1 MDNSINGI
9 NTKDWNCLLGLLV
22 CTHCKVES
30 DTEKHREIQKIIFK
44 IEKNIMSNRYQS
56 FLSLRL
62 ML

>member
-30 DTEKHREIQKIIFK
+30 DTEKQRNPNNHFQ
-44 IEKNIMSNRYQS
+44 NRKKYYE
-56 FLSLRL
+56 
-62 ML
+62 